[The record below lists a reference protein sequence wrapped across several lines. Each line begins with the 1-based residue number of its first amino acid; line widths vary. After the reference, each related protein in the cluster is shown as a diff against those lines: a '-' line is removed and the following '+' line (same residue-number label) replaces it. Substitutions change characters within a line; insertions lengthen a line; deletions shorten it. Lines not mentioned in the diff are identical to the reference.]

1 MAFQYLDTHSILER
15 ESLDRGN
22 QLRVELLE
30 LGLPPEEFDKVF
42 NQKLDFIYA
51 RLPVEFWEGDVP
63 PRVPRALVRE
73 LQVYLSNCMKVKRY
87 GLGLSLISPRF
98 DSKTSALYYLCRE
111 LIVKGYSCFTS
122 SFRQFI
128 FLLRESRDD
137 ATLKEEITERLRANF
152 FFLLDVPEADD
163 LPAYLKPDLLARLEL
178 RLLGGQ
184 AILFSAETG
193 VSSLNELSS
202 NSLLSDVLIPF
213 ARVNKLVSVTDNT
226 DLDLLYKDRWELVNG
241 TN

>member
-1 MAFQYLDTHSILER
+1 
-15 ESLDRGN
+15 
-22 QLRVELLE
+22 
-30 LGLPPEEFDKVF
+30 
-42 NQKLDFIYA
+42 
-51 RLPVEFWEGDVP
+51 
-63 PRVPRALVRE
+63 
-73 LQVYLSNCMKVKRY
+73 VKRY